1 MWIFENNRLIITC
14 SQGKRWVSCSILSA
28 LTFSIIYIQD
38 LSNTNHLS
46 IIFFIC
52 HIIIYVYII
61 LYIRIFVAII
71 FTFIIPFF
79 TSAVLWW
86 VLADKF
92 SLSSFCLVLFLLRIS
107 ILFFFFYF
115 SIFIFYFYFFL
126 FLKVF
131 FFFLKL
137 FTIQKSI
144 I

>member
-1 MWIFENNRLIITC
+1 MRIFENNRLIITC
-14 SQGKRWVSCSILSA
+14 SQGKRWVSCSILST
-28 LTFSIIYIQD
+28 LTLSIIYIQD

-107 ILFFFFYF
+107 ILFFFFIF
-115 SIFIFYFYFFL
+115 LFLFFIFIFSYFW
-126 FLKVF
+126 KF
-131 FFFLKL
+131 FFSF
-137 FTIQKSI
+137 
-144 I
+144 